1 MSFQSGGGLNTDG
14 DKAFDQI
21 RQNQAV
27 RQALRSTYTR
37 TSTSTSTST
46 STYTSTR
53 TSTTVP
59 VHAPASVPAHT
70 PGPGPVPVLQYQ
82 YQHQAKH
89 SSPIITS
96 SVGSLLHL
104 IGSVCGVWLVG
115 LFMGLSLVAGD
126 LVILP
131 PLLNAAMLHAQCC
144 FLGRA
149 WKFQYCNVSSSQIV
163 FASIKKNWKYYL

>member
-1 MSFQSGGGLNTDG
+1 MSFQSGGGLNTGG

-46 STYTSTR
+46 STYTSTS

-59 VHAPASVPAHT
+59 VHAPASVP
-70 PGPGPVPVLQYQ
+70 VLQHQ
-82 YQHQAKH
+82 YQHQHKH
-89 SSPIITS
+89 KHISPIITS

-104 IGSVCGVWLVG
+104 VGSVCRVWLG
-115 LFMGLSLVAGD
+115 FMGLSLVAGH
-126 LVILP
+126 LAITIYLLCSMLLLGKGLKIPILQR
-131 PLLNAAMLHAQCC
+131 LLLTDC
-144 FLGRA
+144 FSFNQAIFG
-149 WKFQYCNVSSSQIV
+149 N
-163 FASIKKNWKYYL
+163 